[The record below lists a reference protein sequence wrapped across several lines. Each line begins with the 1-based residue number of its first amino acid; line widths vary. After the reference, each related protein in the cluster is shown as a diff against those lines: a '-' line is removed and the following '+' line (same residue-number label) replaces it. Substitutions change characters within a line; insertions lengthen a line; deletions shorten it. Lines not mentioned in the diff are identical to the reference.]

1 MNDKELDRLF
11 RQKLEPMEVPPSAGA
26 WQQLEAGLQ
35 HKKQKQK
42 KLWAYVSGIAA
53 ALLLLLGTWGA
64 FEYSQQLFPAE
75 QMAETNSSPGT
86 TGTTATPPQ
95 QQELAQQKHTRAPEE
110 AEKMKEV
117 TEDKTKAVAAEQVP
131 AKKVVRQKRNLPVGT
146 ETQSQTLAVTELQ
159 DQEVQKASLPTEA
172 IESKAM
178 ESEALAVKRTP
189 KILEESFP
197 LMEEVVISY
206 RADEEPDATSALA
219 ATDIEAEPARE
230 KEISARKI
238 LGFFKKVTDNGATGL
253 AELREAKNELL
264 SLNRLSRPE

>member
-11 RQKLEPMEVPPSAGA
+11 RQKLDSMEETPSAGA

-53 ALLLLLGTWGA
+53 AFLLLLGSWGA
-64 FEYSQQLFPAE
+64 FEYSQQMLPAE
-75 QMAETNSSPGT
+75 QIAETSSNDGT
-86 TGTTATPPQ
+86 TTTAPPPPQ
-95 QQELAQQKHTRAPEE
+95 QELTQGEQM
-110 AEKMKEV
+110 EKPVETKEV
-117 TEDKTKAVAAEQVP
+117 REAAENKTVTAASDQAP
-131 AKKVVRQKRNLPVGT
+131 AKKIEPRKRNLPVRT
-146 ETQSQTLAVTELQ
+146 ETQPQALAIMEPQNQ
-159 DQEVQKASLPTEA
+159 DVQDAPLPTETMD
-172 IESKAM
+172 SKAINR
-178 ESEALAVKRTP
+178 EALAVNETP

-206 RADEEPDATSALA
+206 RADEEPDAPTALA
-219 ATDIEAEPARE
+219 AADLEAAPARE

-238 LGFFKKVTDNGATGL
+238 LGFFKKVTDNSGAGL

>member
-11 RQKLEPMEVPPSAGA
+11 RQKLEPMEVTPSAGA

-64 FEYSQQLFPAE
+64 FEYSQQLLPAE
-75 QMAETNSSPGT
+75 QMAETNSNPGT
-86 TGTTATPPQ
+86 TGTTATTPQ
-95 QQELAQQKHTRAPEE
+95 QQELVQRKHPQEPEE
-110 AEKMKEV
+110 AVKIKEI
-117 TEDKTKAVAAEQVP
+117 TEDKTQAVAAEQDP
-131 AKKVVRQKRNLPVGT
+131 AKKVARKKQNLPEGT
-146 ETQSQTLAVTELQ
+146 ETQPQALAVTEPQ
-159 DQEVQKASLPTEA
+159 RQEVKKASLPTRA

-178 ESEALAVKRTP
+178 ESEALAVNETP

-206 RADEEPDATSALA
+206 RADEEPDATTALA
-219 ATDIEAEPARE
+219 ATDIEAEPVRE